1 MTLSFYYDNS
11 IFRDGKDT
19 YYSEILYGHLTFN
32 ENDESAK
39 ISFESNPV
47 SVKSGY
53 SLSGRGMELSDLIV
67 FDGNIL
73 TVDDRTGIVFKIVGK
88 DIVPWN
94 ILSDGDGLSTKGFKG
109 EWMTVKDKVLIVG
122 GMGKE
127 YTMPDG
133 SIAHHNPEY
142 IKQISHLGKE
152 QMNF

>member
-1 MTLSFYYDNS
+1 MTHDSMTLFYYDNS

-19 YYSEILYGHLTFN
+19 YYSEILFGHLTFN

-47 SVKSGY
+47 PVKSGY

-109 EWMTVKDKVLIVG
+109 EWMTVK
-122 GMGKE
+122 GK
-127 YTMPDG
+127 G
-133 SIAHHNPEY
+133 N
-142 IKQISHLGKE
+142 E
-152 QMNF
+152 QY

>member
-1 MTLSFYYDNS
+1 M
-11 IFRDGKDT
+11 
-19 YYSEILYGHLTFN
+19 
-32 ENDESAK
+32 
-39 ISFESNPV
+39 

-109 EWMTVKDKVLIVG
+109 EWMTVKGKANTHMVG
-122 GMGKE
+122 LDLSSRKM
-127 YTMPDG
+127 
-133 SIAHHNPEY
+133 
-142 IKQISHLGKE
+142 
-152 QMNF
+152 

>member
-1 MTLSFYYDNS
+1 MLLQILTKVVEGRYLYESFHYGDS
-11 IFRDGKDT
+11 MFRDGKDT

-39 ISFESNPV
+39 ISFENNPV
-47 SVKSGY
+47 PVKSGY

-109 EWMTVKDKVLIVG
+109 EWMTVK
-122 GMGKE
+122 GKGNDS
-127 YTMPDG
+127 Y
-133 SIAHHNPEY
+133 A
-142 IKQISHLGKE
+142 
-152 QMNF
+152 

>member
-1 MTLSFYYDNS
+1 M
-11 IFRDGKDT
+11 
-19 YYSEILYGHLTFN
+19 TFN

-47 SVKSGY
+47 SLKSGY

-109 EWMTVKDKVLIVG
+109 EWMTVKGKSTLLVVGQRDKNEFSNHNSVKDKVLIVG

-142 IKQISHLGKE
+142 IKQISHLGE
-152 QMNF
+152 YNISF

>member
-1 MTLSFYYDNS
+1 M
-11 IFRDGKDT
+11 
-19 YYSEILYGHLTFN
+19 TFN

-39 ISFESNPV
+39 ISFESSPV

-109 EWMTVKDKVLIVG
+109 EWMTIKGKDNTPMVRL
-122 GMGKE
+122 
-127 YTMPDG
+127 P
-133 SIAHHNPEY
+133 
-142 IKQISHLGKE
+142 
-152 QMNF
+152 